1 MAVLEHDKDAM
12 IHGTEGLN
20 QIVEILTGSFFMENQ
35 TQTVVQQFLQFL
47 TQRNLA
53 ELTNLFSEHIDW
65 YIPGDEQKV
74 EWLGRR
80 ENKKQVQDFYETLW
94 SRTEP
99 VSAKIDDL
107 FFKEN
112 NAVITG
118 EFSTKMLKTNK
129 IVHSLFCIQITV
141 ENNLIVK
148 YRLLEDS
155 YAVSLSMSESL

>member
-1 MAVLEHDKDAM
+1 
-12 IHGTEGLN
+12 
-20 QIVEILTGSFFMENQ
+20 MEQQ
-35 TQTVVQQFLQFL
+35 TQTVVQQFLQCL

-53 ELTNLFSEHIDW
+53 DLTNLFSEQVDW
-65 YIPGDEQKV
+65 YIPGDEQSV

-80 ENKKQVQDFYETLW
+80 ENKQQVQDFYETLW
-94 SRTEP
+94 SQTEP
-99 VSAKIDDL
+99 VSANIDNL

-118 EFSTKMLKTNK
+118 EFSTRMLKTNK
-129 IVHSLFCIQITV
+129 MVDSLFCIQIRV

-155 YAVSLSMSESL
+155 YAVSVSMSESL